1 MEFADLLKN
10 LRKKK
15 GVSIKKMAKEVG
27 LDYTY
32 ISKLENSKVNPSS
45 KVVKRIS
52 NYFGYN
58 SDELLL
64 SAGKIPKD
72 IEEILRSNPQEAVKY
87 FRSRFGGENNK

>member
-1 MEFADLLKN
+1 MEFGELLKD

-15 GVSIKKMAKEVG
+15 GVGIKKIAKDVG

-32 ISKLENSKVNPSS
+32 ISKLENLKVNPSS

-52 NYFGYN
+52 DYFNYD
-58 SDELLL
+58 SDELML

-72 IEEILRSNPQEAVKY
+72 IEEILKSNPRKAVKY
-87 FRSRFGGENNK
+87 LRRRFGGESGK